1 MPSIARRPKRI
12 VEATIQDRI
21 VQALSRMPDVVIHRN
36 LVGTYETVKAGWI
49 RAGLGPG
56 TADLIGWV
64 TIDCTDCDHVEHR
77 KIARFMAIEVKIPGG
92 DGKNKDRETEQRA
105 WLDMVRS
112 MGGVAEIV
120 HSEAEAIA
128 VVEEARR
135 WLR

>member
-1 MPSIARRPKRI
+1 MPSIARRPKRV

-36 LVGTYETVKAGWI
+36 LVGTYETVKAEWI

-64 TIDCTDCDHVEHR
+64 RVVGHVADGAP
-77 KIARFMAIEVKIPGG
+77 IYVARFLALEVKQPGQ
-92 DGKNKDRETEQRA
+92 DTRNAARLAEQKA
-105 WLDMVRS
+105 WLGMVRT